1 MSEVASAKIA
11 ARLDRLPPS
20 RTIWK
25 VILLISLG
33 GVFEFYDLFSTGYV
47 APGMM
52 KSGLFTPQSLG
63 FFASLNAIKVAGY
76 GTFVF
81 STFAGLW
88 VGVVLFSQLPDR
100 FGRRTVFTWSL
111 VWYVACTTVMAF
123 QRSGEMLN
131 VWRFVAGVGFAVQL
145 VTIDTYISELI
156 PGVERGRAFSVNQ
169 FITFCVVP
177 VVALLAWL
185 LVPLSPLGIDGWR
198 WVLLAGSVGAVLVW
212 LLVQGIPES
221 PRWLALQGRT
231 DEADGI
237 MVAIEERVVAETG
250 KPLPLPALVHA
261 EEIGR
266 GRFVEIFSPQYL
278 KRTLILSVFNMAQ
291 VIGFYGF
298 AAWVPTLLIAR
309 GITVTHSLE
318 YSFII
323 AIANPIGPL
332 LGTLFADRV
341 ERKRQIIC
349 GLMVMGLAM
358 LAFSQTSS
366 TVLLIV
372 LGVLFTLAANVMSY
386 AYHNYQ
392 SELYPT
398 RIRARAIG
406 FVYSWSRIA
415 AAFAG
420 LAIGYFLSV
429 GGVPA
434 VAVFIAIAMVV
445 GIVVI
450 GAFGPKTKGISL
462 ETINR

>member
-1 MSEVASAKIA
+1 
-11 ARLDRLPPS
+11 
-20 RTIWK
+20 
-25 VILLISLG
+25 
-33 GVFEFYDLFSTGYV
+33 
-47 APGMM
+47 
-52 KSGLFTPQSLG
+52 
-63 FFASLNAIKVAGY
+63 
-76 GTFVF
+76 
-81 STFAGLW
+81 

-131 VWRFVAGVGFAVQL
+131 LWRFAAGVGFAVQL

-185 LVPLSPLGIDGWR
+185 LVPLTPLGIDGWR
-198 WVLLAGSVGAVLVW
+198 WVVLIGSVGAVLVW

-221 PRWLALQGRT
+221 PRWLALQGRA
-231 DEADGI
+231 DEADAI
-237 MVAIEERVVAETG
+237 MVAIEERVVTETG
-250 KPLPLPALVHA
+250 KPLPLPALAHA

-266 GRFVEIFSPQYL
+266 GRFVEVFSPQYR

-366 TVLLIV
+366 TALLIV

-450 GAFGPKTKGISL
+450 GVFGPTTKGISL
-462 ETINR
+462 EAINH